1 MPCCSLC
8 AANKFLPTTATT
20 LWRVVD
26 HPGAE
31 VWPTAPHGLGISNR
45 YFDATPLALLSGIV
59 SDQGIHTPETLR
71 LLLQQRELSTA
82 LLRLAS
88 GRTSRND

>member
-1 MPCCSLC
+1 
-8 AANKFLPTTATT
+8 
-20 LWRVVD
+20 
-26 HPGAE
+26 
-31 VWPTAPHGLGISNR
+31 VWPAAPNGLCISNR

-59 SDQGIHTPETLR
+59 SDQGSYTPEVLR

-88 GRTSRND
+88 SRASRND